1 MELKFEKGVNLRER
15 LAFIH
20 FYAEWVKRVPNE
32 VWSEHQATLID
43 SYMENAQNVQTTPA
57 KYVALIN
64 RAKSR
69 KTNQERS
76 LSVRTW
82 Q

>member
-1 MELKFEKGVNLRER
+1 MELKFEKGANLRER

-20 FYAEWVKRVPNE
+20 FYADWVKRVPNE

-43 SYMENAQNVQTTPA
+43 SFMENAQNVQTTPA

-64 RAKSR
+64 RIKSM
-69 KTNQERS
+69 KT
-76 LSVRTW
+76 
-82 Q
+82 

>member
-1 MELKFEKGVNLRER
+1 MELKFEKGVNRSER

-20 FYAEWVKRVPNE
+20 FYAAWVKRVPNE

-43 SYMENAQNVQTTPA
+43 SYMENAQNMQTTPA

-64 RAKSR
+64 RTKSM
-69 KTNQERS
+69 KKERQTRS
-76 LSVRTW
+76 IKRT
-82 Q
+82 